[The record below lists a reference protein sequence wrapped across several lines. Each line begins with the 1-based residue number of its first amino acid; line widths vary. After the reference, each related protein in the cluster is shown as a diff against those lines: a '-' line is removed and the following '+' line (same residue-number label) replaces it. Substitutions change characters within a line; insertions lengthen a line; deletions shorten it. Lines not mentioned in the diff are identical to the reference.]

1 MQPQLGA
8 DRRTNGMTMRT
19 GMRNQRYGEVLLVN
33 RHQLHAEASVYNTI
47 GLNDC
52 PEAEWRALD
61 PESIKKAHHAMT
73 VLLNGPRYFMMD
85 RNALQLDNPDVKN
98 QGEIATFG
106 TLQMRLLAT
115 VKIPLTALI
124 GGAHRQSYTEN
135 TVKRTTTYVYEAG
148 KKVYELIA
156 EKGSGSSSHTV
167 YVLQSYAQI
176 IDPTLDE
183 GALDTLGSRLHLPS
197 GWRYQV
203 RTLEQDLV
211 LHVDQDAYVLQD
223 DLQNSYQRV

>member
-8 DRRTNGMTMRT
+8 DLPTNGMTMRT
-19 GMRNQRYGEVLLVN
+19 GMRNQRYGEVLLVS
-33 RHQLHAEASVYNTI
+33 RHQLHAEAAVYNTI

-52 PEAEWRALD
+52 PDAEWRTLD
-61 PESIKKAHHAMT
+61 PETIKKAHHAMA
-73 VLLNGPRYFMMD
+73 VILNGPRYFMMD
-85 RNALQLDNPDVKN
+85 SNALQLDNPDVKN

-115 VKIPLTALI
+115 VNIPLTALI
-124 GGAHRQSYTEN
+124 GGAHRQSYIEN

-156 EKGSGSSSHTV
+156 DKGSGSSTQTV
-167 YVLQSYAQI
+167 YILQSYALI
-176 IDPTLDE
+176 VDPTLDE
-183 GALDTLGSRLHLPS
+183 AALDTLDTRLHLPK

-203 RTLEQDLV
+203 RTLEQELV
-211 LHVDQDAYVLQD
+211 LHVDHEAYVLQD